1 MPSRAYML
9 NRRVY
14 YRDITNLRNFPRVP
28 HRSWSYCTHRE
39 AIIF

>member
-14 YRDITNLRNFPRVP
+14 YRDITNLMNFHRVP
-28 HRSWSYCTHRE
+28 HRSWSDYTYRE